1 MLAKWLKIG
10 RNPRFSFVK
19 VNVEKNCVGPFIGA
33 CAYTPD
39 TWPMRLYLR
48 CAYMRGK
55 GVYIFSLPRMY
66 MIYWQNGNTD
76 IVETFTELGGG
87 IYILSLPRM
96 FMIYW
101 QNGNTDTAETFTE
114 LGGGMMGLCIV
125 SESK

>member
-1 MLAKWLKIG
+1 
-10 RNPRFSFVK
+10 
-19 VNVEKNCVGPFIGA
+19 
-33 CAYTPD
+33 
-39 TWPMRLYLR
+39 
-48 CAYMRGK
+48 
-55 GVYIFSLPRMY
+55 MY